1 MKLFWDIAARA
12 SLLSAVFMAWVL
24 AGAPP
29 VGGVHSEEH
38 VLWFGAGATVIC
50 LVTAF
55 GLDRRRLAASG
66 ILLVLYAG
74 VFAAQWLQAMAI
86 S

>member
-1 MKLFWDIAARA
+1 MKLIWDIAARA
-12 SLLSAVFMAWVL
+12 SLLSAVFMTWML

-29 VGGVHSEEH
+29 LGRVHAEAQ
-38 VLWFGAGATVIC
+38 VFWFGVGATVIC

-66 ILLVLYAG
+66 ILMVAYAG
-74 VFAAQWLQAMAI
+74 ILVAQWLQAMSI